1 MKKINSIKEIF
12 PPWEMPADPVKA
24 VLWFLHWSLK
34 VLVRLF
40 WLPISAMVVLETYQ
54 NWRVSGAWSGIV
66 GGVITLVVTLGIW
79 GFLYLVLQLVNIGTG
94 ISRVIAEVNRV
105 QEGMYSQSPSSSFY
119 EKEREERVVE
129 STITDLEEERR
140 KRKRE

>member
-1 MKKINSIKEIF
+1 
-12 PPWEMPADPVKA
+12 
-24 VLWFLHWSLK
+24 
-34 VLVRLF
+34 
-40 WLPISAMVVLETYQ
+40 
-54 NWRVSGAWSGIV
+54 
-66 GGVITLVVTLGIW
+66 VVTLGIW

>member
-1 MKKINSIKEIF
+1 MKKISRSKEII
-12 PPWEMPADPVKA
+12 PPWEMPTDPVKA

-40 WLPISAMVVLETYQ
+40 WLPIIVMVVLETYQ
-54 NWRVSGAWSGIV
+54 NWRIGGAFSGIV
-66 GGVITLVVTLGIW
+66 GGVVTLLVTISIW
-79 GFLYLVLQLVNIGTG
+79 GILYLVLLVLNISTG
-94 ISRVIAEVNRV
+94 ISHIIEEVNRV
-105 QEGMYSQSPSSSFY
+105 QQTMQSQRPSSPFS
-119 EKEREERVVE
+119 ESEREERVVE